1 VDTTLQALV
10 MGIVQGLTEFLPVS
24 SSGHLII
31 VPALLGWTDPF
42 INSLEFS
49 VMLHIGTLVAL
60 LIFFRSDW
68 LRLVPAGLA
77 ALRDRSF
84 RDRSG
89 RDDPDRRLA
98 WLIAAATIP
107 AIVAGVLFNDI
118 IENNIRQIGL
128 VALMLVVGGAILWLA
143 EHNGPR
149 TTALSELSLRAALGI
164 GAAQAIALVPGI
176 SRSGISIAAGLFAG
190 LDRESAAR
198 FSFLMATPVTALAAA
213 YEARKLVTG
222 EGGVAIAAV
231 PLIVG
236 MVASLVAGLVA
247 IRVLLRFVRS
257 HSTDVFVA
265 YRIVLAAVVVVAWLG
280 VGR

>member
-10 MGIVQGLTEFLPVS
+10 MGIVQGLTEFLPIS

-60 LIFFRSDW
+60 LVYFRSDW

-77 ALRDRSF
+77 AVRDRSL
-84 RDRSG
+84 REDA
-89 RDDPDRRLA
+89 DRRLA
-98 WLIAAATIP
+98 WLIAASTVP
-107 AIVAGVLFNDI
+107 AIVAGVLLNDI
-118 IENNIRQIGL
+118 IETNVRQIGL
-128 VALMLVVGGAILWLA
+128 VALMLVIGGAILWLA
-143 EHNGPR
+143 ERNGRQTRSIAGLTFP
-149 TTALSELSLRAALGI
+149 AALGI

-176 SRSGISIAAGLFAG
+176 SRSGISISAGLFAG

-213 YEARKLVTG
+213 YEARKLLSG
-222 EGGVAIAAV
+222 ESGLNVALT

-236 MVASLVAGLVA
+236 MVASLIAGLIA
-247 IRVLLRFVRS
+247 IGVLLRFVRS
-257 HSTDVFVA
+257 HPTDVFVA
-265 YRIVLAAVVVVAWLG
+265 YRVLLAAVVIVAWLG
-280 VGR
+280 LGR